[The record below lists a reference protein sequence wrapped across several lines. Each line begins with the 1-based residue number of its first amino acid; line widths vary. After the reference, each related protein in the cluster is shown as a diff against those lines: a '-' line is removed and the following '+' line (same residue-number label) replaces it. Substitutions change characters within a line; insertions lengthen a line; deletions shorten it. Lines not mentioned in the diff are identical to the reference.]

1 MFRLYFNLEWGA
13 GPTFFL
19 TAAACRGWFSSESQ
33 VAPRPMV
40 DRERLTALIEPVVER
55 EGAELVDLEVAG
67 SLGRPIVR
75 AYVDTEAGVTL
86 DECARLSRRLE
97 QMLESTGAVPERYVL
112 EVSSPGI
119 ERPLTKRAH
128 FEHYLGR
135 EIAVRLHRK
144 HDGRKRFVG
153 TLEEVEGGAAGS
165 YAIKIAGSEGRWTF
179 DAAEIARARLQVQW

>member
-1 MFRLYFNLEWGA
+1 
-13 GPTFFL
+13 
-19 TAAACRGWFSSESQ
+19 
-33 VAPRPMV
+33 MV

-128 FEHYLGR
+128 FERYLGR
-135 EIAVRLHRK
+135 EIGVRLHRK

-153 TLEEVEGGAAGS
+153 TLEEVEEGAAGS
-165 YAIKIAGSEGRWTF
+165 YAITIAGSEGRWTF